1 MLAEIPVELLQSVA
15 SEVSTTGLK
24 ALRAVSKHLRAV
36 VEPIFCES
44 TTLILDV
51 REWGPSQLDV
61 LAAGPTSWS
70 FCRHLNIRSLAVVGG
85 TDGTYQYRSTHK
97 ILRPALE
104 SLTALRSVR
113 WTIGYYDPEW
123 AQNVVFQVLD
133 EREHIQE
140 LSLTNAGARFL
151 ALGRISYI
159 RNLKFEDEPPSTGD
173 FLHWMQGLV
182 RSTLCLESLS
192 FPTGAF
198 APMRETLEQEKIW
211 LKSVFVQH
219 CDLALL
225 QYLASYSGLERL
237 QISDYVHRD
246 EQGRML
252 FNTVLPKHA
261 ASLVVLICPGYRE
274 GPCSFGR
281 DNISLISSMQRLE
294 RLEISVNASEIA
306 NGKGDIVALFLEMAA
321 EMPALRNIAI
331 ITTVSPMGG
340 CGNAVS
346 RAIQSAQERVGQAM
360 DAFGRATGSDRISS
374 LIETHHQR
382 IRSINRYFY

>member
-1 MLAEIPVELLQSVA
+1 MQFQLLACVAFTFAALIAQAAPVQRPEDVVA
-15 SEVSTTGLK
+15 RGEEVSTTGLK

-51 REWGPSQLDV
+51 REWGPSQLEV

-123 AQNVVFQVLD
+123 AHNVVFQVLD

-140 LSLTNAGARFL
+140 LLLTNADARFL

-159 RNLKFEDEPPSTGD
+159 RNLRFEDEPPSTGD
-173 FLHWMQGLV
+173 FLHWMQRL
-182 RSTLCLESLS
+182 
-192 FPTGAF
+192 
-198 APMRETLEQEKIW
+198 
-211 LKSVFVQH
+211 
-219 CDLALL
+219 
-225 QYLASYSGLERL
+225 YLASYSGLERL
-237 QISDYVHRD
+237 QIGDYVHRD

-281 DNISLISSMQRLE
+281 HNISLISSMQRLE
-294 RLEISVNASEIA
+294 RLEISVNGSEIA
-306 NGKGDIVALFLEMAA
+306 NGKGDIVALFLKMAV

-331 ITTVSPMGG
+331 ITTIPPFMGG

-346 RAIQSAQERVGQAM
+346 RAIASAQARVGQAM
-360 DAFGRATGSDRISS
+360 DAFGRATGSNRVSS
-374 LIETHHQR
+374 LIDTHHRR
-382 IRSINRYFY
+382 IRSINRFLY